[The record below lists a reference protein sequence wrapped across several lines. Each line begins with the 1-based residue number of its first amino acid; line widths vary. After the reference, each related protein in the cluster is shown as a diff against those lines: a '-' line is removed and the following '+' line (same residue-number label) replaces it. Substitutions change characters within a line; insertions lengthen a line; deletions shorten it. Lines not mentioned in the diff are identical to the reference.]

1 MNIYRRKQ
9 VWKLL
14 LFIFAMIIVGISLW
28 YTNRLVKRIADDERN
43 KVELWAKAIK
53 NKAKLVKY
61 TGELFEKL
69 KSEERKK
76 VELWAEANRQLA
88 AAESDFGFILEVIK
102 NNESIPVILADDK
115 YQVNASRNLDSAK
128 SSDKQYLETQ
138 LQIMKNQHEPIK
150 IEISKNKNQYLYYKD
165 SKLFEDLKLV
175 FDSIIKSFISEVAI
189 NTASVPVLFTND
201 SGIKV
206 IASGNI
212 DSTILNNP
220 TYLKNKIEEM
230 RLVNTPI
237 SVDLGEGGKNYI
249 YYENSYLLTQ
259 LKYYPWIQ
267 FGVIGLFLLIGYI
280 LFSSSRRAEQN
291 QVWVGMSKE
300 TAHQL
305 GTPLSSLMAWLDFLK
320 QKYPDEALLKETD
333 SDIQRLMSITER
345 FSKIG
350 SKPKLDEVNLESVLN
365 HAISY
370 LKPRTSKNI
379 NFYYEPSSSE
389 RMVEMSVP
397 LFEWVIE
404 NLSKNAID
412 AMEGKG
418 DISYTIIEKENSYLL
433 YIKDTGKGIPKA
445 NFKTVFQPG
454 YTTKQRGWGLGLSL
468 VKRIIEE
475 YHKGRIY
482 VSESYIGKG
491 TTFCI
496 ELKKAGI
503 SL

>member
-9 VWKLL
+9 VWKLS
-14 LFIFAMIIVGISLW
+14 LFVAAILIVAISLI
-28 YTNRLVKRIADDERN
+28 YTSRLVKRISDDERS
-43 KVELWAKAIK
+43 KVELWANAIK
-53 NKAKLVKY
+53 NKAELVRY
-61 TGELFEKL
+61 TGELFNKL
-69 KSEERKK
+69 KIEERKK

-88 AAESDFGFILEVIK
+88 SSTSDFGFILEVIK
-102 NNESIPVILADDK
+102 NNESIPVLLTDENNKVGA
-115 YQVNASRNLDSAK
+115 YRNLDSIK
-128 SSDKQYLETQ
+128 SIDTGYLSSQ
-138 LQIMKNQHEPIK
+138 LRLMREQHAP
-150 IEISKNKNQYLYYKD
+150 IEIQVSSKRKQYLYYKD
-165 SKLFEDLKLV
+165 SKLFEDLKIV

-201 SGIKV
+201 SATKV
-206 IASGNI
+206 IESGNI
-212 DSTILNNP
+212 DPSILNNDV
-220 TYLKNKIEEM
+220 YLQNKIAEM
-230 RLVNTPI
+230 RSQNEPI
-237 SVDLGEGGKNYI
+237 SIDLGNGGKYFI

-259 LKYYPWIQ
+259 LKYYPWVQ

-320 QKYPDEALLKETD
+320 QKYPEETILNETD
-333 SDIQRLMSITER
+333 NDIQRLLSITER

-350 SKPKLDEVNLESVLN
+350 SQPKLETVDLEQVLN
-365 HAISY
+365 TALNY
-370 LKPRTSKNI
+370 LVPRSSKNI
-379 NFYYEPSSSE
+379 NFYFEPSGAAKL
-389 RMVEMSVP
+389 VELSVP

-418 DISYTIIEKENSYLL
+418 AITYSIVEKESHYALH
-433 YIKDTGKGIPKA
+433 IKDTGKGIPKA

-454 YTTKQRGWGLGLSL
+454 YTTKKRGWGLGLSL
-468 VKRIIEE
+468 VKRIVED
-475 YHKGRIY
+475 YHKGKIY
-482 VSESYIGKG
+482 VSDSAANKG

-496 ELKKAGI
+496 DLKRA
-503 SL
+503 

>member
-1 MNIYRRKQ
+1 MNIYRKKQ
-9 VWKLL
+9 LWKLL
-14 LFIFAMIIVGISLW
+14 LFFTALIIVVISLI
-28 YTNRLVKRIADDERN
+28 YTNRLVKRISDDERA
-43 KVELWAKAIK
+43 KVKLWANAIK

-61 TGELFEKL
+61 TSDLFDKL
-69 KSEERKK
+69 KIEERKK
-76 VELWAEANRQLA
+76 VELWAEANRQLVKST
-88 AAESDFGFILEVIK
+88 SDFGFILEVIK

-115 YQVNASRNLDSAK
+115 NRISAYRNLDSLK
-128 SSDKQYLETQ
+128 SLDTAYLSQQ
-138 LQIMKNQHEPIK
+138 LGIMRAQHEPIV
-150 IEISKNKNQYLYYKD
+150 INISQNKNQYLYYKD

-201 SGIKV
+201 SGNKV

-212 DSTILNNP
+212 KEDILNNEV
-220 TYLKNKIEEM
+220 YLQNRIIEMSLQNE
-230 RLVNTPI
+230 PI
-237 SVDLGEGGKNYI
+237 SVDLGDGGKNYI

-259 LKYYPWIQ
+259 LKYYPWVQ
-267 FGVIGLFLLIGYI
+267 FGVIGLFLMIGYF

-305 GTPLSSLMAWLDFLK
+305 GTPLSSLMAWIDFLK
-320 QKYPDEALLKETD
+320 QKYPDEAILKETD
-333 SDIQRLMSITER
+333 NDIQRLLSITER

-350 SKPKLDEVNLESVLN
+350 SVPKLESVDLEEVLQN
-365 HAISY
+365 AMNY
-370 LKPRTSKNI
+370 LVPRTSKNI
-379 NFYYEPSSSE
+379 QFHFEKSGKE
-389 RMVEMSVP
+389 KHVELSVP

-412 AMEGKG
+412 AMGGKG
-418 DISYTIIEKENSYLL
+418 DITYNIVEKENYYFL

-475 YHKGRIY
+475 YHKGKIY
-482 VSESYIGKG
+482 VSESISNKG

-496 ELKKAGI
+496 ELKK
-503 SL
+503 S

>member
-1 MNIYRRKQ
+1 MNIYRKKQ
-9 VWKLL
+9 LWKVL
-14 LFIFAMIIVGISLW
+14 LFLIAMIIVAISLI
-28 YTNRLVKRIADDERN
+28 YTNRLVKRIANDERS
-43 KVELWAKAIK
+43 KVELWANAIK

-69 KSEERKK
+69 KIEERKK
-76 VELWAEANRQLA
+76 VELWAEANRQLVT
-88 AAESDFGFILEVIK
+88 SSNDFGFILEVIK
-102 NNESIPVILADDK
+102 NNESIPVILADEK
-115 YQVNASRNLDSAK
+115 NRVGAYRNLDSLK
-128 SSDKQYLETQ
+128 SLDTAYLSKQ
-138 LQIMKNQHEPIK
+138 LQLMRSQHPPIEIK
-150 IEISKNKNQYLYYKD
+150 ISEVKKQLLYYKD
-165 SKLFEDLKLV
+165 SKLFEDLKVV

-201 SGIKV
+201 SANRV
-206 IASGNI
+206 IEAGNI
-212 DSTILNNP
+212 EQSILNNEV
-220 TYLKNKIEEM
+220 YLQNKIAEM
-230 RLVNTPI
+230 KSQNEPI
-237 SVDLGEGGKNYI
+237 SIDLGDGGKYFI

-259 LKYYPWIQ
+259 LKYYPWVQ
-267 FGVIGLFLLIGYI
+267 LGVIGLFLMIGYF

-320 QKYPDEALLKETD
+320 QKYPDESILKETD
-333 SDIQRLMSITER
+333 NDIHRLLSITER

-350 SKPKLDEVNLESVLN
+350 SKPKLEQVDLEQVLQTSLN
-365 HAISY
+365 Y
-370 LKPRTSKNI
+370 LIPRTSKNI
-379 NFYYEPSSSE
+379 QFHFE
-389 RMVEMSVP
+389 RTNKEKFVDISVP

-418 DISYTIIEKENSYLL
+418 DISYVILENDVNYLL

-468 VKRIIEE
+468 VKRIIDE
-475 YHKGRIY
+475 YHKGKIY
-482 VSESYIGKG
+482 VSDSAMHKG

-496 ELKKAGI
+496 ELKK
-503 SL
+503 S